1 MAQNFPWRA
10 DFQNL
15 LIACLINQ
23 GEEFIW
29 LSRELKANYF
39 VGVQPTL
46 VARQMIDYL
55 KAQDRFPS
63 WVVLRQLA
71 ATAVASIPGDRDPE
85 TLLAYIDEL
94 QKMDT
99 RDWRFVR
106 DNFGKF
112 VKERAVNTALM
123 QAVKFLQEDKIPD
136 GGLAPLFDEAARV
149 GQNLDDLGFLF
160 HADVDRVVDL
170 VTSAAYGTA
179 TGFPLL
185 DKIWRNG
192 WGPGWLIV
200 PLAPPKRFKTGFA
213 INLACNIVSPQ
224 IEGDVIYY
232 ACEISQELAMC
243 RAMCNI
249 GGLDQE
255 YLYDAPEKFSET
267 VKAAMQKAI
276 AGNLL
281 FKSFAAKTA
290 SLLDIRQHAKMAVA
304 QLGLNLKAIVIDYAE
319 TVKGDSDKN
328 DPEYRKSASVYTG
341 ARALGAELGCP
352 VIMPD
357 RCNRETTDKA
367 VPSMTSF
374 QGAFEKAGIVDVA
387 LGLCATEEE
396 RRGNVLRIFNFINR
410 HGPSGQHIRGRVD
423 PRSWRMEFT
432 EEVPYAEEREMVENA
447 EEGKR
452 GRGGRSRAGRSAVP
466 DELLEERK

>member
-1 MAQNFPWRA
+1 MATTFPWRG

-15 LIACLINQ
+15 LLACLVNHSN
-23 GEEFIW
+23 EFVY
-29 LSRELKANYF
+29 LARELKPNYF
-39 VGVQPTL
+39 QGALPTL
-46 VARQMIDYL
+46 LARQLIDYQ
-55 KAQDRFPS
+55 AEQDRFPS
-63 WVVLRQLA
+63 WTVLRELA
-71 ATAVASIPGDRDPE
+71 ARATASIPGNRDPE
-85 TLLAYIDEL
+85 SMIALIDEF

-99 RDWRFVR
+99 SDWRFVR
-106 DNFGKF
+106 DNLGKYI
-112 VKERAVNTALM
+112 KERAVNAALV
-123 QAVKFLQEDKIPD
+123 QAIAYLKEDKIPE
-136 GGLAPLFDEAARV
+136 GGLAPLFDEAARA

-160 HADVDRVVDL
+160 HADVDRVVEL
-170 VTSAAYGTA
+170 ITSNKYGTA

-249 GGLDQE
+249 GGLNQD
-255 YLYDAPEKFSET
+255 YMFDSPEKFT
-267 VKAAMQKAI
+267 AKVKAEMQQSV

-281 FKSFAAKTA
+281 FKSFAAKSAT
-290 SLLDIRQHAKMAVA
+290 LLDIRQHAKMAVA
-304 QLGLNLKAIVIDYAE
+304 QLGLKLKAVVIDYAE
-319 TVKGDSDKN
+319 TVQGGGDKN
-328 DPEYRKSASVYTG
+328 DPEYRRSAAVYTG

-367 VPSMTSF
+367 VPNMTSF

-387 LGLCATEEE
+387 LGLCATEDEH
-396 RRGNVLRIFNFINR
+396 RGNILRIFNFLNR
-410 HGPSGQHIRGRVD
+410 HGASGQHIKGRVD
-423 PRSWRMEFT
+423 PLSWRMEFT
-432 EEVPYAEEREMVENA
+432 EEVAYETEKQMIEDA

-452 GRGGRSRAGRSAVP
+452 GRRGGPKPGRSAVP
-466 DELLEERK
+466 EELTGAGA